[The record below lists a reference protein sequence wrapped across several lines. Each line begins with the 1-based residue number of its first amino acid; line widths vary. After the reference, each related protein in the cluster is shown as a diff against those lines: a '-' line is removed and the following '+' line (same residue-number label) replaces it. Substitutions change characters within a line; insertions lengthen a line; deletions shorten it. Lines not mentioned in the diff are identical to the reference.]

1 MTRAG
6 FSLPDPLDL
15 AAGAAARLVLAVPLL
30 ALLWGGVAWA
40 LSV

>member
-15 AAGAAARLVLAVPLL
+15 AAGAAARLALAVPLL